1 MANPTISCWLVLL
14 LVAIVA
20 GQEQDSEETTS
31 IAISSSGEDLTEQKC
46 GKERNG
52 CCEELYIGTEEEL
65 VKCFTIHSSKL
76 PPDGDSD
83 VGKTLRF
90 LSCFVECLYKQKKY
104 IGKSDTIN
112 MKMVKLDAETTYADR
127 PKEKEYHIRMFE
139 HCRKDAVGIYN
150 LLKASPGAKA
160 LLKNACRP
168 YLLMVFLCQSD
179 YHQKHECPYFR
190 WEGTEKAGT
199 KDTCEDAR
207 DKCYLIDG
215 IAPPTKSP
223 L

>member
-1 MANPTISCWLVLL
+1 MVNRTSCSWLLPLL
-14 LVAIVA
+14 LVAMVA
-20 GQEQDSEETTS
+20 GQDSEESSS
-31 IAISSSGEDLTEQKC
+31 ISSSSSGEDLSEEKC

-52 CCEELYIGTEEEL
+52 CCSELYIGEEEEL

-83 VGKTLRF
+83 IGKTLRF

-127 PKEKEYHIRMFE
+127 PKEKEYHINMFE
-139 HCRKDAVGIYN
+139 HCRKDAMGIYN
-150 LLKASPGAKA
+150 MLKASPGAKA

-199 KDTCEDAR
+199 KDQCEDAK

-215 IAPPTKSP
+215 IAPPTKSTI
-223 L
+223 